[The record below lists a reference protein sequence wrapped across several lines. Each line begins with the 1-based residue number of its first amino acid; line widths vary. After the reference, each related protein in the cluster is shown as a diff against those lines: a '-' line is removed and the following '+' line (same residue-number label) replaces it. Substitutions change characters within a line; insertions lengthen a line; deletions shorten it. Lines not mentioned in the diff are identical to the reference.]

1 MIATKLCNS
10 GQLNTLA
17 SLCNVL
23 GFEEKKVLI
32 YSFINANLSFFL
44 LVWHFR
50 SSKYLNKIYKK
61 SLRHLYNK
69 YISDYN
75 TLIKISEQYAM
86 EVKRLRILTL
96 EMFKAIPGKPL
107 RIKTLG
113 SHIRNRLPEKVKT
126 ETSHQS
132 FRNFIEKWF
141 GPSCKCNLL

>member
-44 LVWHFR
+44 LVWQFR

-96 EMFKAIPGKPL
+96 EIFKAI
-107 RIKTLG
+107 
-113 SHIRNRLPEKVKT
+113 NRLN
-126 ETSHQS
+126 SS
-132 FRNFIEKWF
+132 FHERT
-141 GPSCKCNLL
+141 L